1 MANLQKSHQG
11 IKEILS
17 KLDEHDVI
25 ALASTDTQGLL
36 KVASVDEAVN
46 GILKHSPTLVS
57 IMRRKIVTKEIL
69 FQYLDENNVSFKSPA
84 SKNDLIDRIIEYWNE
99 SLTQTVLDEPV
110 SSDVKETSPG
120 ESEQVISQLA
130 DQFAKWFYTMLNSD
144 EGVGT
149 EHFYANAKL
158 KIAIV
163 TDEGC
168 DLKEVEDNPEKLQHQ
183 LYFNPNFTNEGIQGR
198 IDPHGLVM
206 VFTCGTLH
214 VKDAIVGVFE
224 QVFSLARDP
233 FCDNNWTIK
242 KQNLTYEVKIA
253 L

>member
-1 MANLQKSHQG
+1 
-11 IKEILS
+11 
-17 KLDEHDVI
+17 
-25 ALASTDTQGLL
+25 
-36 KVASVDEAVN
+36 
-46 GILKHSPTLVS
+46 
-57 IMRRKIVTKEIL
+57 MRRKIVTKEIL

-168 DLKEVEDNPEKLQHQ
+168 DLKEVEDNPEDICSALRTLKLQHQ
-183 LYFNPNFTNEGIQGR
+183 LYFNPDFTNEGIQGR

-214 VKDAIVGVFE
+214 AEDAIVGVFE
-224 QVFSLARDP
+224 QVFSLARDT
-233 FCDNNWTIK
+233 FCD
-242 KQNLTYEVKIA
+242 
-253 L
+253 